1 MKLSPLTSRQRAV
14 IIILWGLFLGGIV
27 AGIVFF
33 MMVYNGAI
41 GYMPPVEELKNPTDR
56 FASVVYSADGQELG
70 RYFRN
75 TGNRVY
81 ADFDEIS
88 ENVVNALVATRIPGL
103 RNTPESTS
111 AHLPASPS
119 RHCFWGSAMPEAD
132 RPSHSS
138 SQSSYTPPSQTD
150 S

>member
-81 ADFDEIS
+81 ADFD
-88 ENVVNALVATRIPGL
+88 
-103 RNTPESTS
+103 
-111 AHLPASPS
+111 
-119 RHCFWGSAMPEAD
+119 
-132 RPSHSS
+132 
-138 SQSSYTPPSQTD
+138 
-150 S
+150 